1 MKTEK
6 DNVIP
11 VCSALQAV
19 TVAAGVL
26 GTLFAVS
33 VGMFGWVFLYAAL
46 ESSATRAV
54 FAGVAGF
61 ATLLSVSAL
70 CIVALVT
77 FFGLCGRLKT
87 GTAFTEQNGRAMG
100 RIARCFAACAVV
112 IAAGLVLIRLLLGGT
127 ILPMIY
133 VAMLAFLFAFI
144 ALMAHALALLIR
156 RAQALQQES
165 DLTV

>member
-33 VGMFGWVFLYAAL
+33 VGMFGGMWLSLAL
-46 ESSATRAV
+46 GDHALL
-54 FAGVAGF
+54 GVWACVVGF
-61 ATLLSVSAL
+61 ATLLSVSTL

-87 GTAFTEQNGRAMG
+87 GTAFTEQNGRAMA
-100 RIARCFAACAVV
+100 RIARCFAVSTAV
-112 IAAGLVLIRLLLGGT
+112 IAAGVVLIRLLLGET
-127 ILPMIY
+127 LLPMIY
-133 VAMLAFLFAFI
+133 LALLAFLFAFI